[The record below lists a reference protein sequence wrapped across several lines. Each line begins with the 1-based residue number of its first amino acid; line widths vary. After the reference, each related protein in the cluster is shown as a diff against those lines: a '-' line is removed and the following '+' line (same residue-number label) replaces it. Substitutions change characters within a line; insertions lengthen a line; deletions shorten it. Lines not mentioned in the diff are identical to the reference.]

1 MLFWKIEKKVF
12 HVSVEGILQSIKI
25 LYSGFVIVVIFA
37 NFKKKEETMTNEE
50 KLGRSMGL
58 TLIDLADEIDG
69 IRKAEFLR
77 GAKKVIDHR
86 YNDMI
91 FEESTA

>member
-1 MLFWKIEKKVF
+1 
-12 HVSVEGILQSIKI
+12 
-25 LYSGFVIVVIFA
+25 
-37 NFKKKEETMTNEE
+37 MTNEE

-69 IRKAEFLR
+69 IGKAEFLR
-77 GAKKVIDHR
+77 GAKQVIDCR